1 MRRRMSYEKYP
12 DGRMDMK
19 YVIYRLEKILQSEGG
34 DEIKVI
40 NLEFFISELYSTLS
54 VSGESR
60 EQAPVIY

>member
-1 MRRRMSYEKYP
+1 MSYEKYP

-19 YVIYRLEKILQSEGG
+19 YVIYRLEKILQTKDS

-40 NLEFFISELYSTLS
+40 NLEFFISELHSTLS

-60 EQAPVIY
+60 QQAPVIY

>member
-1 MRRRMSYEKYP
+1 MSREKAP

-34 DEIKVI
+34 DEVKVI

-60 EQAPVIY
+60 QKAPVIY

>member
-40 NLEFFISELYSTLS
+40 NLEFFISEIRSTLS

>member
-34 DEIKVI
+34 DEVKVI

-60 EQAPVIY
+60 KQAPIIY